1 MGTKHIFKNKNGT
14 IPSFKFWSCVSRFV
28 GGDAVSSS
36 LSRICEPAPAF
47 CSDFPGISI
56 ASSPDGFPRW
66 LSVKEAACQCRRH
79 RRCGFSPWV
88 GKIPW
93 KRKWQPTPV
102 FFPGEFHGQRS
113 LVGYSPW
120 VPKDSDTTEWLTH
133 SFIPSP
139 EISVT
144 TVPVLRLIIQIP
156 FHCIINLLIRLQI
169 FNLCFWIYDLPSLWR
184 YTVAFLEIFYL
195 KPNAGPRR

>member
-102 FFPGEFHGQRS
+102 FLLGRLHGQR
-113 LVGYSPW
+113 G
-120 VPKDSDTTEWLTH
+120 
-133 SFIPSP
+133 P
-139 EISVT
+139 EG
-144 TVPVLRLIIQIP
+144 
-156 FHCIINLLIRLQI
+156 C
-169 FNLCFWIYDLPSLWR
+169 SLWGHKELGVTSR
-184 YTVAFLEIFYL
+184 HISPAACGGAVPASLSL
-195 KPNAGPRR
+195 RKVGLQAPGRRNQWI

>member
-93 KRKWQPTPV
+93 RRKWQLTPV
-102 FFPGEFHGQRS
+102 FLPRKFQGQRS
-113 LVGYSPW
+113 LVGYSHRVAKSQRQLSNWARCSNRDRNIPQVGW
-120 VPKDSDTTEWLTH
+120 VLHSPGTWLLFPLWLGLLCAVFQGKPFLLVPGPK
-133 SFIPSP
+133 P
-139 EISVT
+139 
-144 TVPVLRLIIQIP
+144 VP
-156 FHCIINLLIRLQI
+156 LLSLYI
-169 FNLCFWIYDLPSLWR
+169 F
-184 YTVAFLEIFYL
+184 V
-195 KPNAGPRR
+195 

>member
-1 MGTKHIFKNKNGT
+1 M
-14 IPSFKFWSCVSRFV
+14 
-28 GGDAVSSS
+28 
-36 LSRICEPAPAF
+36 
-47 CSDFPGISI
+47 PGFDS
-56 ASSPDGFPRW
+56 
-66 LSVKEAACQCRRH
+66 
-79 RRCGFSPWV
+79 WV
-88 GKIPW
+88 RKIPW

-120 VPKDSDTTEWLTH
+120 VPKELDTTEWLTH

-184 YTVAFLEIFYL
+184 YTVAFLDTTNSCQANLQALTNLISSICSGDV
-195 KPNAGPRR
+195 GPSCFTPVLE